1 MSKTLP
7 FGTWPS
13 AITTNLMVSS
23 NIGLAEARLDG
34 NDLYWL
40 EFRPRENGRNVI
52 VRHDEQGTRDLIGGD
67 YNCRSQVHEY
77 GGASYMPTPVG
88 VFFVNQ
94 ADQQIYRATP
104 DGQVARITDAS
115 ETRFADLCW
124 CNQPQRLLAIAERHD
139 ATRSEPE
146 NQLVSISLID
156 GTVTTL
162 HSGHDFYAS
171 ATFSPDG
178 GRLAWLTW
186 DHPAMPW
193 DGTSLWVA
201 DVQADDTLS
210 GATIMA
216 GGEAESIF
224 QPEWSPGGSL
234 FFVSDQSN
242 WWNLYQLTDT
252 GPRAVCPME
261 SEFGRPQWVFGM
273 TTYGFLSDDQ
283 IITSYSVE
291 GSSRL
296 AIVNLATGALTDLP
310 RSHSS
315 YDSLRTSNGKV
326 CYLAQSPV
334 AFPALYL
341 CDNATDSEQLVRAAS
356 SINLNPAHYS
366 RGQSISYP
374 TGGGATAHAFFY
386 PPAHPECEAPAGE
399 KPPVIVMIHGGP
411 TSATADDLSLKVQ
424 YWTSRG
430 FAVLDVNYRGST
442 GFGRRYRDALKQQ
455 WGVADVEDCDFG
467 VRYLAA
473 QGLIDAD
480 KAAIRGGS
488 AGGYTTLAALALTDT
503 FKAGA
508 SLYGVSDLT
517 ALATDTHKFESRYL
531 DSLIGPYPEQK
542 ALYEQRS
549 PINHANKI
557 TCPVIFLQGLEDKI
571 VPPNQAEMMI
581 EALAAN
587 DVAVAYLP
595 FEGEQH
601 GFRRSETIV
610 RAFEAELWFYGQI
623 FGFDPADDIEPVE
636 FVSRR

>member
-1 MSKTLP
+1 
-7 FGTWPS
+7 
-13 AITTNLMVSS
+13 MVSS
-23 NIGLAEARLDG
+23 NIGLAEARLFGD
-34 NDLYWL
+34 DLFWL

-52 VRHDEQGTRDLIGGD
+52 VRQGADGIQDLIGVD

-77 GGASYMPTPVG
+77 GGASYLPTPVG

-94 ADQQIYRATP
+94 ADQQIYRVAP
-104 DGQVARITDAS
+104 DGQVAQITDARN
-115 ETRFADLCW
+115 TRFADLCW
-124 CNQPQRLLAIAERHD
+124 SDQPQRLLAIAERHD
-139 ATRSEPE
+139 AKLSEPE
-146 NQLVSISLID
+146 NQLVSVSLID
-156 GTVTTL
+156 GAFTPL
-162 HSGHDFYAS
+162 HTGHDFYAS

-178 GRLAWLTW
+178 DKLAWITW

-201 DVQADDTLS
+201 QVQADGSLS
-210 GATIMA
+210 GAKVVA
-216 GGEAESIF
+216 GGDAESIF
-224 QPEWSPGGSL
+224 QPEWSPSGDL
-234 FFVSDQSN
+234 FFVSDRSN
-242 WWNLYQLTDT
+242 WWNLYQLTEGD
-252 GPRAVCPME
+252 PRPVCPME

-273 TTYGFLSDDQ
+273 TTYGFLSADQ
-283 IITSYSVE
+283 IISSYSVD
-291 GSSRL
+291 GTSRL
-296 AIVNLATGALTDLP
+296 AIIDVATGDIRDLK
-310 RSHSS
+310 RAHSS
-315 YDSLRTSNGKV
+315 YDSLRTHNGQV

-334 AFPALYL
+334 AFPALYR
-341 CDNATDSEQLVRAAS
+341 CESAEADEQMVRAAS
-356 SINLNPAHYS
+356 TINLNPAHYS

-386 PPAHPECEAPAGE
+386 PPAHPECEGPADE

-455 WGVADVEDCDFG
+455 WGVADVEDCDYG
-467 VRYLAA
+467 VRYLAE
-473 QGLIDAD
+473 QGLIDAN

-531 DSLIGPYPEQK
+531 DSLIGPYPAEK

-549 PINHANKI
+549 PINHADKI

-581 EALAAN
+581 DALAAN
-587 DVAVAYLP
+587 GVPVAYLP

-623 FGFDPADDIEPVE
+623 FGFTPADDIAPVQ
-636 FVSRR
+636 FVER

>member
-1 MSKTLP
+1 MSKILP

-23 NIGLAEARLDG
+23 NIGLAEARLFADE
-34 NDLYWL
+34 LYWL

-52 VRHDEQGTRDLIGGD
+52 VRKRAGGIEDLIGAD

-77 GGASYMPTPVG
+77 GGASYMPTSAG

-94 ADQQIYRATP
+94 ADQQIYRVAA
-104 DGQVARITDAS
+104 DGQVAQITDAAN
-115 ETRFADLCW
+115 TRFADLCW
-124 CNQPQRLLAIAERHD
+124 CDQPQRLLAISERHD
-139 ATRSEPE
+139 ASRGEPE
-146 NQLVSISLID
+146 NSLVSISLID
-156 GTVTTL
+156 GAVTPL
-162 HSGHDFYAS
+162 HTGHDFYAS

-178 GRLAWLTW
+178 SQLAWITW

-193 DGTSLWVA
+193 DGTSLWLA
-201 DVQADDTLS
+201 DIAGDGSLS
-210 GATIMA
+210 GASVVA
-216 GGEAESIF
+216 GGESESVF
-224 QPEWSPGGSL
+224 QPEWSPAGDL
-234 FFVSDQSN
+234 YFVSDRSN
-242 WWNLYQLTDT
+242 WWNLYQLVA
-252 GPRAVCPME
+252 GEARAVCPMD

-273 TTYGFLSDDQ
+273 TTYGFASADQ
-283 IITSYSVE
+283 IIVSYSVD

-296 AIVNLATGALTDLP
+296 ALIDTASGDLTQLQRP
-310 RSHSS
+310 HSS
-315 YDSLRTSNGKV
+315 YDSLRTLNGKV

-334 AFPALYL
+334 AFPALYVCNL
-341 CDNATDSEQLVRAAS
+341 ADDTEELVRAAS

-442 GFGRRYRDALKQQ
+442 GFGRQYRDALKKQ
-455 WGVADVEDCDFG
+455 WGVTDVEDCDFG
-467 VRYLAA
+467 VRYLAE
-473 QGLIDAD
+473 QGLVDAD

-488 AGGYTTLAALALTDT
+488 AGGYTTLAALALTNT

-531 DSLIGPYPEQK
+531 DSLIGPYPEEK

-549 PINHANKI
+549 PINHADKI

-581 EALAAN
+581 DALAAN
-587 DVAVAYLP
+587 GVPVAYLP

-623 FGFDPADDIEPVE
+623 FGFTPADDIEPVE
-636 FVSRR
+636 LVKR